1 MKRAV
6 VVLFFLVGA
15 CEQPEGPL
23 LGGLAAEEPA
33 GRLALDGPDT
43 YDGQWMCRLLM
54 QASGV
59 EAASRCPAGADDPG
73 QLELPG
79 RAGCLRDSYVFTA
92 IAYCW
97 RSECLARQGVTE
109 ADVLAG
115 RAASS
120 PERESRWARKM
131 LADASTLCGSED
143 PAAAC
148 TTSGIVACTR

>member
-6 VVLFFLVGA
+6 VVVFVLIGA
-15 CEQPEGPL
+15 CEQSAGPL
-23 LGGLAAEEPA
+23 AAGLAAEEPA
-33 GRLALDGPDT
+33 AGLSLDGP
-43 YDGQWMCRLLM
+43 YAYEGQWMCRLLM

-59 EAASRCPAGADDPG
+59 EAASRCPAAADDPG

-79 RAGCLRDSYVFTA
+79 RAGCLRDSYVFSA

-109 ADVLAG
+109 GDVLAG

-131 LADASTLCGSED
+131 LEDASSLCGSED

-148 TTSGIVACTR
+148 TTSDIVACTR